1 MRTSQSLPH
10 EPDSSELERA
20 IRSLETGGDV
30 QGVIRLVET
39 WDRSGQVTLPAV
51 LAQARAFLSL
61 RLMDRAWV
69 RLREAGQRAPDSPDV
84 LALTARVF
92 VERGWPGRARRLV
105 DQLAQVAPDH
115 PDLAR
120 LQDQVLHAPQRPPAN
135 AREIERSADPAHL
148 LQLAETYLATGSFL
162 RAKSILERVRR
173 VEPMNRRVEV
183 LLWGL
188 QGDFVPRGRS
198 LGDLLSDVG
207 PHNEWEGS
215 EHTESVRRADLGAAD
230 PPTAEVSRAT
240 LEAAGLVEAGAA
252 DAFPSLF
259 RQVEAGSEQGGVDLE
274 EEVTAA
280 AGLASV
286 EQLQNPPLAEHTDPG
301 HVAVDDGGDTQI
313 MQVIPGP
320 GGGVLAAVDGPIHTL
335 ANPAANRPNGLKETL
350 NLRAWQESMGMSGGT
365 VDDAPPDEE
374 DFLEAEDQDLVVMTR
389 REESDPVAPEQPHRV
404 GPIEVIEKHPQP
416 PVQAPP
422 AAQPAAAATDAV
434 GRDTES
440 VEDVA
445 DLVEAARPERQRNRV
460 ALLVLLMALAMAAA
474 TTMVV
479 RYLHIAAAR
488 QQLED
493 TQRVLAAGDYRGLL
507 ELEARLDSAVE
518 ARAEPLEAR
527 ALALAMVEA
536 VLWGEYTGNPAQH
549 QRAGEALS
557 VALESGAGG
566 APLALAEGT
575 LALMDGDLLGAARH
589 SAIAGL
595 TTESGRY
602 LAARVALGQGDP
614 KLALSL
620 WDAADAVDAG
630 GVRHRLLHAE
640 ALTVAADPSAPVA
653 AQRLMQAAPD
663 NALVAVADATYGW
676 SGGGP
681 DRRLARIQDAIDAH
695 RDELAPRQL
704 AALSIARARVLDDAE
719 RPVQALDAWQQAAAV
734 DRTNAT
740 ALYHLGAVAYAQH
753 HLLDAE
759 HELSACVK
767 SDPFSK
773 DCRRGLVQ
781 TRIDLD
787 RLDSAAQAASGW
799 SGDPAVGVPLVAW
812 VAIAQGRVGTAID
825 SLVGVVE
832 SGESSK
838 DGLAVYLLGVALA
851 SREDGDARAERAL
864 MLAQQTLSKSS
875 DPLDRALAARAAAR
889 RALQADKAAV
899 DPRIQEALAL
909 SPEDPG
915 VHVLIAQRY
924 EKDGRLAAARQH
936 LNRATALAPESALA
950 WYELGQFLFA
960 PATMRGAMSAWQR
973 YRDLEPSGPRAER
986 VLSKLR

>member
-1 MRTSQSLPH
+1 M
-10 EPDSSELERA
+10 
-20 IRSLETGGDV
+20 
-30 QGVIRLVET
+30 IRLVET
-39 WDRSGQVTLPAV
+39 WDRNGQVTLPAV

-135 AREIERSADPAHL
+135 AREIERSANPTRL
-148 LQLAETYLATGSFL
+148 LKLAETYLATGSFL

-198 LGDLLSDVG
+198 LGDLLSDFG
-207 PHNEWEGS
+207 PHNEWEAS
-215 EHTESVRRADLGAAD
+215 EHTESVRRADLGAVD

-240 LEAAGLVEAGAA
+240 LEAAGLAEPGAA

-259 RQVEAGSEQGGVDLE
+259 RQVETGSGQGGIDLDD
-274 EEVTAA
+274 EVTAA
-280 AGLASV
+280 AGLAST

-301 HVAVDDGGDTQI
+301 HVAVEGGGDTQI

-320 GGGVLAAVDGPIHTL
+320 GGGVLAAVRGPIHT
-335 ANPAANRPNGLKETL
+335 PADRPNGLKETL
-350 NLRAWQESMGMSGGT
+350 NLRAWQESMGMSGAS
-365 VDDAPPDEE
+365 VDEAPPDEE

-389 REESDPVAPEQPHRV
+389 REESNLVAPEEPHRA

-416 PVQAPP
+416 PVPPQPP
-422 AAQPAAAATDAV
+422 APQPAGASMDAV
-434 GRDTES
+434 GKGPES

-445 DLVEAARPERQRNRV
+445 DLVEAARPERQWNRV
-460 ALLVLLMALAMAAA
+460 ALLVLLMALTMAAA

-479 RYLHIAAAR
+479 RYLHIAAAQ

-493 TQRVLAAGDYRGLL
+493 AERVLAAGDYRGLL
-507 ELEARLDSAVE
+507 ELEARLDGAVE
-518 ARAEPLEAR
+518 ARVEPLEAR

-549 QRAGEALS
+549 QRAKEALS

-566 APLALAEGT
+566 VSLALAEGT
-575 LALMDGDLLGAARH
+575 LALMDGDLLNASRH

-595 TTESGRY
+595 GTESSRY

-614 KLALSL
+614 KRALSL
-620 WDAADAVDAG
+620 WDAVDAVGAG

-640 ALTVAADPSAPVA
+640 ALTAAADPSAESM
-653 AQRLMQAAPD
+653 AQRLIQSAPD
-663 NALVAVADATYGW
+663 NVLVAVADATYGW
-676 SGGGP
+676 SGGTP
-681 DRRLARIQDAIDAH
+681 DRRLARIQDTIDAH
-695 RDELAPRQL
+695 RDDLAPRQL
-704 AALSIARARVLDDAE
+704 AALLIARARILDDAE
-719 RPVQALDAWQQAAAV
+719 RPVQALAAWQQAAAV
-734 DRTNAT
+734 DRTNPT
-740 ALYHLGAVAYAQH
+740 ALYHLGAVANVQH
-753 HLLDAE
+753 HLIDAE
-759 HELSACVK
+759 HELSACVEF
-767 SDPFSK
+767 DPFSK

-787 RLDSAAQAASGW
+787 RLDGAAQAAAGW

-812 VAIAQGRVGTAID
+812 VAIARGDVGTAID

-851 SREDGDARAERAL
+851 SQEDGDARAERAL

-889 RALQADKAAV
+889 RALQADKGTV
-899 DPRIQEALAL
+899 DLRIQEALAL
-909 SPEDPG
+909 APEDPG

-924 EKDGRLAAARQH
+924 EQDGRLAAARQH

-950 WYELGQFLFA
+950 WYGLGQFLFA
-960 PATMRGAMSAWQR
+960 PATMRDALSAWRR
-973 YRDLEPSGPRAER
+973 YRGLHPNGPRADR
-986 VLSKLR
+986 VLSKLQ